1 MDNEIVTK
9 NDIKTKIVNLSAILN
24 LPKGTEAFI
33 SDIHGNDDKYL
44 NIIRSGAGNVSRKVE
59 EVFNGRLTKLNQ
71 RKLVCLIYY
80 PEEVLAQTS
89 EQLTDQDEA
98 KQWYMDTINC
108 VVEVVRYVSSKYPR
122 HIIEKALDND
132 LFEITKKLVFGDLNA
147 QDKQQYYREM
157 IKTVVNL
164 KMSDEFII
172 SICHAIQKLAIE
184 RIHII
189 GDVYDRGQHP
199 EAIIKHLNE
208 SWQNFDFEW
217 GNHDILWMGSLA
229 GSKLCMLN
237 LIRICARYNNLKL
250 LENVY
255 NIDLTSMIKFAT
267 HAYVPIPNFEAKVN
281 FAGMTDEEKNIDNCV
296 QQAAAIMQFKLEGQ
310 AIKRRPEFDMNDRLL
325 LDKINLDKKSITIGK
340 KTYQIKHGC
349 FQTINPASPYQIT
362 HSEQTVIID
371 LINQFTHSTQL
382 NEHMWFM
389 LDHGSMYLKH
399 NGNLLFHGCVPVDEQ
414 GDLLSLHIDG
424 QSYSGRELCDYSEY
438 ILKDGLRHPTTGDC
452 FNSDFIWYLWEGK
465 NSPLFGKD
473 KMATFE
479 RYFIDEPELQKEHSN
494 PFFKLCNEEWFAD
507 KLMKEF
513 GLNSR
518 GHIINGHTPEKTDEP
533 VKANKK
539 IVVVN
544 GLSEIDNKDRNIGG
558 YALLF
563 DSYGMRLETLKAF
576 RSRKNSI
583 EEMSD
588 VVLDKQIVE
597 HSAERKT
604 IKDTDYGKKI
614 KKQIELLMSELS

>member
-199 EAIIKHLNE
+199 
-208 SWQNFDFEW
+208 
-217 GNHDILWMGSLA
+217 
-229 GSKLCMLN
+229 
-237 LIRICARYNNLKL
+237 
-250 LENVY
+250 
-255 NIDLTSMIKFAT
+255 
-267 HAYVPIPNFEAKVN
+267 
-281 FAGMTDEEKNIDNCV
+281 
-296 QQAAAIMQFKLEGQ
+296 
-310 AIKRRPEFDMNDRLL
+310 
-325 LDKINLDKKSITIGK
+325 
-340 KTYQIKHGC
+340 
-349 FQTINPASPYQIT
+349 
-362 HSEQTVIID
+362 
-371 LINQFTHSTQL
+371 
-382 NEHMWFM
+382 
-389 LDHGSMYLKH
+389 
-399 NGNLLFHGCVPVDEQ
+399 
-414 GDLLSLHIDG
+414 
-424 QSYSGRELCDYSEY
+424 
-438 ILKDGLRHPTTGDC
+438 
-452 FNSDFIWYLWEGK
+452 
-465 NSPLFGKD
+465 
-473 KMATFE
+473 
-479 RYFIDEPELQKEHSN
+479 
-494 PFFKLCNEEWFAD
+494 
-507 KLMKEF
+507 
-513 GLNSR
+513 
-518 GHIINGHTPEKTDEP
+518 
-533 VKANKK
+533 
-539 IVVVN
+539 
-544 GLSEIDNKDRNIGG
+544 
-558 YALLF
+558 
-563 DSYGMRLETLKAF
+563 
-576 RSRKNSI
+576 
-583 EEMSD
+583 
-588 VVLDKQIVE
+588 
-597 HSAERKT
+597 
-604 IKDTDYGKKI
+604 
-614 KKQIELLMSELS
+614 